1 VNVRAAACRG
11 GARRTAAALLLLGAL
26 DQASAQGE
34 PQVQSPSS
42 PRTTAEP
49 EGRLLTFDTLV
60 NGARGGAWPMLERA
74 GQLYAPRDAFDEWR
88 LPLPLAATAFFF
100 RSQNFYPL
108 NGLPGFN
115 SRIDAASQTV
125 EIQVSPLAF
134 SATRLSPGEAPATPQ
149 RDAVLPAL
157 VFNYDLNYSAADAR
171 NAASSRDL
179 GLYSELAWSGALGVL
194 THSSVARNLT
204 GETAAGQPRRA
215 VRLETTLTHDSPENR
230 HTLRLGDSV
239 TRPGL
244 LGRGVYFGGVQV
256 ASNYSFTPGFT
267 GQALPAVRGVSSAP
281 STVELYVND
290 VLRQV
295 STVPAGP
302 FSIDNFP
309 VVSAAG
315 EARVVVRDL
324 LGRETVLVQP
334 FFTHALLLAPGH
346 NEWSMEAGR
355 QRFDYGN
362 TSNFYSG
369 VFAAGLWRRG
379 MTQEWTGE
387 GRATVT
393 RNLIDLSGGATA
405 LIHQRVLGTIGL
417 AASRDRQLGHGQQWL
432 LGLER
437 QDPNGSFQLQARGA
451 SRDYRELGL
460 DADRLPARGVFG
472 ANASQA
478 IDERTTLGV
487 GLVAQRFWDATP
499 RTTVASLNLGLRVG
513 ERASLNLNASRV
525 IDGVNATALGLTLVL
540 PLEPRI
546 NASALVSRRAR
557 QNDSHVAAAQMPLGD
572 NGSGWRVLAGHRF
585 GDTRAEGGLVHLSP
599 YGALSADLNSEA
611 GQTALRAGASGALVL
626 ADGHG
631 FVSRRID
638 NSFAVVEVPGL
649 PDLSVG
655 VRGLPQTRTD
665 ANGMALINNLLPY
678 QANPVRLDAR
688 ELPVSAEID
697 SIEANLVP
705 AWRSAVKHKF
715 PVRSGRSVLLRIV
728 FDDAEPAPA
737 GATIAVPGREEAF
750 YVARRGEAFVTG
762 LDETP
767 DRQARVRLTWK
778 GRGCELAFT
787 LPKLDRDDIARLGPL
802 TCSGVAR

>member
-1 VNVRAAACRG
+1 MAF
-11 GARRTAAALLLLGAL
+11 LLSGSFAT
-26 DQASAQGE
+26 ASAQGAA
-34 PQVQSPSS
+34 PIPSPDP

-100 RSQNFYPL
+100 RGQNFYPL

-115 SRIDAASQTV
+115 SRIDASSQTV
-125 EIQVSPLAF
+125 EMQVSPLAF
-134 SATRLSPGEAPATPQ
+134 SATRLAPGDAPATAK

-157 VFNYDLNYSAADAR
+157 VFNYDLNYSAAESR
-171 NAASSRDL
+171 NAPSSRDL
-179 GLYSELAWSGALGVL
+179 GLFSEMVWSGSLGVL

-204 GETAAGQPRRA
+204 GETAGGQPRRA
-215 VRLETTLTHDSPENR
+215 VRLETTYTHDSPQDQ
-230 HTLRLGDSV
+230 HTLRIGDSV

-244 LGRGVYFGGVQV
+244 LGRSVYFGGAQV

-315 EARVVVRDL
+315 EARVVVRDM

-334 FFTHALLLAPGH
+334 FFTHALLLATGH
-346 NEWSMEAGR
+346 NEWSLEAGR
-355 QRFDYGN
+355 QRLDFGN
-362 TSNFYSG
+362 TSTDYG
-369 VFAAGLWRRG
+369 AAFGQGLWRRG
-379 MTQEWTGE
+379 MTDEWTVE
-387 GRATVT
+387 GQATAT
-393 RNLIDLSGGATA
+393 RNLLDLSGGATL
-405 LIHQRVLGTIGL
+405 LIRQQVLGTIAL
-417 AASRDRQLGHGQQWL
+417 AASRDRNVGSGQQWL

-437 QDPNGSFQLQARGA
+437 QDQSDSFQVQARGA
-451 SRDYRELGL
+451 TRGYRELGL
-460 DADRLPARGVFG
+460 DADKLPARGVFG
-472 ANASQA
+472 ANASHVF
-478 IDERTTLGV
+478 DERTTLGV
-487 GLVAQRFWDATP
+487 GLVEQRFWDTTP
-499 RTTVASLNLGLRVG
+499 RTTVASLNLGLRLG

-525 IDGVNATALGLTLVL
+525 IDGVNATALGLTLLV
-540 PLEPRI
+540 PLERRI
-546 NASALVSRRAR
+546 NAGMLVSRRAG
-557 QNDSHVAAAQMPLGD
+557 QNDSHVSAAQMPLGE
-572 NGSGWRVLAGHRF
+572 NGAGWRVLAGHRF
-585 GDTRAEGGLVHLSP
+585 GDARAEGGLVHL
-599 YGALSADLNSEA
+599 GEHGTLSADLNSGA

-631 FVSRRID
+631 FASRRID

-655 VRGLPQTRTD
+655 VRGLPQTRTGAD
-665 ANGMALINNLLPY
+665 GVALINNLLPY
-678 QANPVRLDAR
+678 QANPMRLDPR
-688 ELPVSAEID
+688 ELPLSAEID
-697 SIEANLVP
+697 SIEANVVP
-705 AWRSAVKHKF
+705 AWRSAVKHRF

-728 FDDAEPAPA
+728 FDDAQAAPA
-737 GATIAVPGREEAF
+737 GATLAVPGREEVF

-762 LDETP
+762 LDEAA
-767 DRQARVRLTWK
+767 DRKARVRLAWK
-778 GRGCELAFT
+778 GRGCDLEFT
-787 LPKLDRDDIARLGPL
+787 LPALERDDIARLGPL
-802 TCSGVAR
+802 TCTGVAR